1 MTDPSQ
7 PKNQPEPE
15 TGLVVRPAGQL
26 HDYPI
31 DARWEITRRHPYFR
45 DNINKIEIQES
56 ISGLSR
62 RLHHEE
68 SANIMIFLCHLSK
81 DERVLGAM
89 LEAAKGLFADSPH
102 YDINKQNEFLNR
114 VNEELPKLALD
125 DASPTE
131 NRQRLLE
138 QQDARRRI
146 ADADKKEEP
155 AELDEPDDE
164 INELAQINAAIKT
177 IRILGQVLRNFSG
190 SLKGD
195 PKRQLV
201 EACYGLGLRVLGRIF
216 NMVEESLPDLA
227 KLRVYPE
234 MYLLT
239 GLDLRYIQER

>member
-125 DASPTE
+125 DASVSGTKTCTE
-131 NRQRLLE
+131 FEHPDILNPCSVRRGRCRHAWPQ
-138 QQDARRRI
+138 ARGIDDPLSGHVRVG
-146 ADADKKEEP
+146 ADRP
-155 AELDEPDDE
+155 
-164 INELAQINAAIKT
+164 Q
-177 IRILGQVLRNFSG
+177 
-190 SLKGD
+190 
-195 PKRQLV
+195 
-201 EACYGLGLRVLGRIF
+201 
-216 NMVEESLPDLA
+216 
-227 KLRVYPE
+227 
-234 MYLLT
+234 
-239 GLDLRYIQER
+239 